1 MASEYKNLSINR
13 EKIDEVL
20 NDYPGIVNFTK
31 AEKSVGLVQYNLT
44 TEGEPASLNVYFNKG
59 GGTTFAPTGKN
70 QEFTK
75 SVAGFLKA
83 NCLKGDGESKSI
95 RIANFPAE
103 GRQLLFDYLKEE
115 CNADISSSQSHPH
128 GEQFKITG
136 KDGDYVVFWIYTN
149 GACHI
154 QGRQYSIYTD
164 ILEMLAEI
172 MDYREII
179 DSQLKTIKVN
189 ITTAEALGDMQVF
202 LPSTYDFIKDK
213 LKAII
218 SPALALKK
226 LDIELTDYSSFAFPV
241 LRGLE
246 GYLKQVLDQF
256 GIIIGKDGFG
266 ELVEQNNIGRL
277 ELTQYAKEKIKEVS
291 KQKVIL
297 DLYKFFNKNR
307 HGLFH
312 ADTTL
317 ESTRILENKSECIS
331 LIDRTMILIENSHK
345 SLF

>member
-1 MASEYKNLSINR
+1 MASEYKDLPINR
-13 EKIDEVL
+13 EKIDQML
-20 NDYPGIVNFTK
+20 NEYPGIKSFTK
-31 AEKSVGLVQYNLT
+31 TEKPNGLFQYHLN
-44 TEGEPASLNVYFNKG
+44 TEGGPACLNVYLLKG
-59 GGTTFAPTGKN
+59 GGTTFHPSGKN

-83 NCLKGDGESKSI
+83 NCLRGDGETKSI
-95 RIANFPAE
+95 RIANFPSE
-103 GRQLLFDYLKEE
+103 GKDLLFNFLKEE
-115 CNADISSSQSHPH
+115 CNAKVNNGDNHPH
-128 GEQFKITG
+128 GKQYKIVG
-136 KDGDYVVFWIYTN
+136 KDGDSVVFWIYTN

-154 QGRQYSIYTD
+154 QGRQYSVYTD

-179 DSQLKTIKVN
+179 DSQLKTIKVD
-189 ITTAEALGDMQVF
+189 ITAAEALGDMQVL
-202 LPSTYDFIKDK
+202 LPSTFDFIKDK

-246 GYLKQVLDQF
+246 GYLKQVLGHF
-256 GIIIGKDGFG
+256 GIVIGKDGFG
-266 ELVEQNNIGRL
+266 EIVESNSVGRPV
-277 ELTQYAKEKIKEVS
+277 LTEFAREKITVTS

-297 DLYKFFNKNR
+297 DLYKYFNKHR

-312 ADTTL
+312 VDSAI
-317 ESTRILENKSECIS
+317 ESARVLENKSECIT
-331 LIDRTMILIENSHK
+331 LIDNTVILIEDSHK